1 MFRCFSFVLK
11 DNLSIIRYTVTDMA
25 TLQDYRDER
34 LRKLQELKNL
44 GVDPYP
50 AESHRTIGAGEIAPK
65 FDEVEGQTAT
75 VVGRITG
82 LRKFGKL
89 AFIVLRDQSGQVQLF
104 LREGDVDQLD
114 APRSV
119 IGMKE
124 LPLLDTGD
132 FVEATG
138 EIIKTKTGEISVG
151 VKTLRLLTKSL
162 RPMPTEL
169 TNKEERLRRRY
180 VDMNVN
186 EDVRNRFIRRSKF
199 WQATRGY
206 LDQHGFVEVNVPVL
220 EHTTGGADAN
230 PFVTHMDALDQDF
243 YLRISHELPLKR
255 LIGAGFEKVYDLG
268 PRFRNENYSD
278 EHLPEHV
285 AMEWYWAYAN
295 WQDGMKF
302 MEGMYKYVLQETFG
316 TLQFKLDRFEVDMS
330 GEWEVWDYATI
341 IKERYDIDVYESSLD
356 DVKKALAD
364 NKLEVEQTENRARGI
379 DKLWKNIRKDV
390 AGPVWLINTPKF
402 ISPLAKSNPD
412 DENTVQR
419 FQPVIAGSELGNGFS
434 ELNDPIDQLNRFLE
448 QQAMR
453 EAGDDEAMMLD
464 IDFVEMLEYGMPPA
478 CGWGYSE
485 RVFWIFEGVTAREG
499 VPFPQLST
507 DSDAVTK
514 AIYPD
519 VRLEAAPAKTPAV
532 QQENKPLSAVEEG
545 TKKLYLDDFA
555 LLECDAEVM
564 ETSSTEDGLT
574 TIVLNQ
580 TCLYPGGGG
589 QAHDLGELSWQDGHL
604 EITEVSK
611 EKDGTVLHRGHLEGA
626 LPRPGVAVHCKTDAE
641 RRLLNSRLHCAGH
654 LIDYAVRKV
663 GVQWKPGRGAHYPH
677 MSFVE
682 YEGDFNADEA
692 EALRQNIETEVNA
705 FIARGGKVGVRSV
718 PSGEARGLSDYI
730 PEPVLE
736 KYQNVHLATYPED
749 FNVCCGGTHVTD
761 LSQIG
766 EVKVLKVKR
775 KDGRNRVSYTLEGLE
790 S

>member
-1 MFRCFSFVLK
+1 
-11 DNLSIIRYTVTDMA
+11 MA

-34 LRKLQELKNL
+34 LRKLQVLKNL

-50 AESHRTIGAGEIAPK
+50 AESHRTIGAGEIAPR
-65 FDEVEGQTAT
+65 FSELEGQTAT
-75 VVGRITG
+75 VAGRVMG

-104 LREGDVDQLD
+104 LRDGDIDQLD
-114 APRSV
+114 AAHGV

-186 EDVRNRFIRRSKF
+186 EDVRNRFVRRSKF
-199 WQATRGY
+199 WQATRDY
-206 LDQHGFVEVNVPVL
+206 LNKHEFVEVNVPVL

-278 EHLPEHV
+278 EHLPEHI

-316 TLQFKLDRFEVDMS
+316 TLQFKLDRFNVDMS

-341 IKERYDIDVYESSLD
+341 IKERYNIDVYESSLD

-390 AGPVWLINTPKF
+390 VGPVWLINTPKF
-402 ISPLAKSNPD
+402 ISPLAKSNPS

-434 ELNDPIDQLNRFLE
+434 ELNDPVDQLNRFLE

-499 VPFPQLST
+499 VPFPQLRVEY
-507 DSDAVTK
+507 DAVTK

-519 VRLEAAPAKTPAV
+519 VRLEASVPKTSAV
-532 QQENKPLSAVEEG
+532 KQEDKPLSAVDEG
-545 TKKLYLDDFA
+545 TKKLYLNDFS
-555 LLECDAEVM
+555 LLECEATVI
-564 ETSSTEDGLT
+564 ETASTEDRLT
-574 TIVLNQ
+574 TIILDQ

-589 QAHDLGELSWQDGHL
+589 QAHDLGELSWQDGRL

-626 LPRPGVAVHCKTDAE
+626 LPRAGVTVRCKVDAE

-654 LIDYAVRKV
+654 LIDYAVRKI
-663 GVQWKPGRGAHYPH
+663 GTSWKPGRGAHYPH

-682 YEGDFNADEA
+682 YEGEFNAEEA
-692 EALRQNIETEVNA
+692 EALGQSIEAEVNA

-718 PSGEARGLSDYI
+718 PSGDARELSEYI
-730 PEPVLE
+730 PEPILE
-736 KYQNVHLATYPED
+736 KYQNVHLATYPEN
-749 FNVCCGGTHVTD
+749 FNVCCGGTHISE
-761 LSQIG
+761 LSEIG
-766 EVKVLKVKR
+766 EVKVTKVKR
-775 KDGRNRVSYTLEGLE
+775 KDGRNRVSYTLADLE
-790 S
+790 N